1 MISDALLA
9 QAAATLDKCAATLRR
24 VSRGSPGLA
33 SAKVA
38 EEIAGV
44 ADLIRPAPTG
54 EVPLVRLGQGEYARD
69 FHPPKPSRP
78 APANV
83 YVTKG
88 GLF

>member
-33 SAKVA
+33 SAQVA
-38 EEIAGV
+38 AEIAGV

-54 EVPLVRLGQGEYARD
+54 DVPLVRLGQGEYARD
-69 FHPPKPSRP
+69 LYP
-78 APANV
+78 ADLTRNHV
-83 YVTKG
+83 
-88 GLF
+88 